1 MKAIRMSKL
10 LKGELTKQI
19 IGAFPQV
26 HYELGAGFLESVSAN
41 AMEIALCGPGLQVER
56 EVPLVVCFRRHGVGS
71 PAHQQPPRQ
80 SARGRSIAVFGPRPV
95 VRRKSF
101 TNGRELLRQNA
112 YP

>member
-1 MKAIRMSKL
+1 MNCRGHGIHGARDETSVKAIRMSKL

-41 AMEIALCGPGLQVER
+41 AIALCGPGLQVER

-71 PAHQQPPRQ
+71 PAHQEPPRQ
-80 SARGRSIAVFGPRPV
+80 SARVGLSLFSGLDR
-95 VRRKSF
+95 
-101 TNGRELLRQNA
+101 
-112 YP
+112 